1 MAIAITPFLWFDG
14 RLDEAVELY
23 TETFEGTRVLE
34 RQRYPENAP
43 VSPGATMSV
52 TIELAGNVLTLF
64 DGGPGHPQTEAFS
77 LMVRCDTQDEV
88 DRYWERLTGAGG
100 AESMCGWLLDPFG
113 VSWQIVPARLTAL
126 LQHPDPA
133 AARRVMTAMLGMRK
147 LDVAALEAAAAG

>member
-1 MAIAITPFLWFDG
+1 MAIEITPFLWFDG

-34 RQRYPENAP
+34 RQRYPEGAP
-43 VSPGATMSV
+43 VNAGRTMSV
-52 TIELAGNVLTLF
+52 TIELTGRVVTLF

-77 LMVRCDTQDEV
+77 LMVRCDTQEEV
-88 DRYWERLTGAGG
+88 DRYWERLTSDGG

-113 VSWQIVPARLTAL
+113 VSWQIVPAELPGL

-147 LDVAALEAAAAG
+147 LDLGELKAAAAG